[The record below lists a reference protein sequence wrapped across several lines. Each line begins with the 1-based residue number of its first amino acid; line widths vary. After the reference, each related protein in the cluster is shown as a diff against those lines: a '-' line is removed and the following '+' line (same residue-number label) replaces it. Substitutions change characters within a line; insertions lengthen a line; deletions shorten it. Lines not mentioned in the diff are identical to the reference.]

1 MKVIFFS
8 SPAIAGLRSIGYE
21 NAKSS
26 GGGWSEALFD
36 KLKDRNSIEAHYM
49 FLSNAV
55 RELVVTNYMGAYY
68 HVIPLFGRTEVCLID
83 TTINIIKEE
92 IDKIDPDIVH
102 VWGTERR
109 KTLEMI
115 RIAGSDRCVISIT
128 GMVSVYWH
136 HYLGDIDK
144 NKVMIPSINDFLRR
158 QSLFLQR
165 RSFHEL
171 GLFEK
176 QAIKEAKYVFGR
188 TTWDYACVKQINRDI
203 EYMHLNEALRPVFY
217 SGQWRY
223 ENCKKHSIFVS
234 QGSYPLKG
242 LHKLLEAMPI
252 VLEQFPDAH
261 IYIAGPNIVKDDTLV
276 DRIKRTTYGRYII
289 NLMKKLNIRDKVTF
303 VGVKNEKGMY
313 EQYLSSNVFVMP
325 SLIENS
331 PNSLGEAMIL
341 GVPCVAAYVG
351 GIPDMIKNNE
361 EGFLYPFDEEYMLA
375 HYICE
380 IFNDVDLANKLSKAA
395 SVRARETH
403 NVDNIISEMLKC
415 YEKIIDD
422 DRKSNK

>member
-1 MKVIFFS
+1 MKVVFFS
-8 SPAIAGLRSIGYE
+8 GPAIAGLKSIGYE
-21 NAKSS
+21 NAESS

-36 KLKDRNSIEAHYM
+36 KLKNRNSIEAHYI
-49 FLSNAV
+49 FLSNIV
-55 RELVVTNYMGAYY
+55 NKLVVTNYNGAYY
-68 HVIPLFGRTEVCLID
+68 HIVPLLGKTETDLPNM
-83 TTINIIKEE
+83 TINVLNEE
-92 IDKIDPDIVH
+92 IDKLDPDIVH
-102 VWGTERR
+102 IWGTERR
-109 KTLEMI
+109 KSLEMI
-115 RIAGSDRCVISIT
+115 RIAGNNRCVISIT
-128 GMVSVYWH
+128 GIISKCWNY
-136 HYLGDIDK
+136 YLGNIDK
-144 NKVMIPSINDFLRR
+144 IRLLIPSINDFLRMCGPL
-158 QSLFLQR
+158 SQR
-165 RSFHEL
+165 KSFYKF

-176 QAIKEAKYVFGR
+176 QAIKKAKYVFGR